1 MDYGTLVLLII
12 THIIFDF
19 LLQTRDIAKN
29 KSSNIKY
36 LIPHLVILGIGLMIF
51 TKLSGRYS
59 PNQAMLFIMW
69 NVFLHGVIDWNIWRL
84 YKWTV
89 IKRHTKSKVV
99 DYDYKFWEDGVFYDF
114 IAYDQGLHAL
124 CYLGLDWV
132 VRSFVV

>member
-1 MDYGTLVLLII
+1 MDYGTLVLLIVV
-12 THIIFDF
+12 HIVFDF
-19 LLQTRDIAKN
+19 VLQTRDIAKN

-36 LIPHLVILGIGLMIF
+36 LIPHLVMLGFGLMIF

-59 PNQAMLFIMW
+59 PNQAMLFVSW
-69 NVFLHGVIDWNIWRL
+69 NVILHGIIDWHIWRF

-89 IKRHTKSKVV
+89 IKRTKGQA
-99 DYDYKFWEDGVFYDF
+99 DYNYKFYEDGVFYDF